1 MTSSTYGSSTST
13 SAGTERQPRAL
24 PTIFFTEMW
33 ERFSYYGMRALLV
46 LYLVNALGYQ
56 RADALELYGMYTG
69 LVYLSPL
76 VGGYLADRYL
86 GHRKAILIGG
96 ITMALGHFAMAFE
109 PLLYLALGLL
119 IAGNGFF
126 KPNMATLLGSLYR
139 ENDPR
144 RDGGFTIYYMGVNL
158 GAFLSPLV
166 AGTLGERVGW
176 HYGFASAGVGM
187 CLGLAQFLYGQSK
200 LGDAG
205 LRAGKTRLD
214 RHDWIHVIIISAAMI
229 PLVYGVMG
237 VWHLIGPV
245 WRPLP
250 FVAKTAIV
258 VAIVAVLWFV
268 PRVIPGAATQQSPGT
283 QSPITRDEWER
294 IVAILIMGFFVVFFW
309 MGFEQAGGTMNLF
322 ADKQTDRHLG
332 SWEIP
337 ASYFQAI
344 NPLGIVLMG
353 PLIAAM
359 WTRVDR
365 SRFALPTPAKLA
377 IGMIILG
384 LGFIVLAIGQARADA
399 IGMVGPG
406 WLFWVYLLHTLG
418 ELCLSPVGLSM
429 VTKLAPTRV
438 AALMMGIW
446 YLANAAANYLA
457 GILEELL
464 AGSSIPLYWFLVGSS
479 IGAGVLLL
487 AITPLLKKLMHGKA

>member
-1 MTSSTYGSSTST
+1 MNAIPGVLPQSPPV
-13 SAGTERQPRAL
+13 AERQPPAL
-24 PTIFFTEMW
+24 PMIFFTEMW

-46 LYLVNALGYQ
+46 LYLVNSLGFA
-56 RADALELYGMYTG
+56 RANALELYAMYTG
-69 LVYLSPL
+69 LVYLSPI

-119 IAGNGFF
+119 VAGNGFF

-166 AGTLGERVGW
+166 AGTLGEKVGW
-176 HYGFASAGVGM
+176 HYGFASAGFGM
-187 CLGLAQFLYGQSK
+187 CFGIAQFLWGQHK
-200 LGDAG
+200 LGGAG
-205 LRAGKTRLD
+205 LPEGKTRLD
-214 RHDWIHVIIISAAMI
+214 RGDWMQIVVISAAMI
-229 PLVYGVMG
+229 PLVYAVMG
-237 VWHLIGPV
+237 LWGLAQPSWSALGG
-245 WRPLP
+245 LGKML
-250 FVAKTAIV
+250 VAG
-258 VAIVAVLWFV
+258 AVIAALWFGSTRLTSKGSDA
-268 PRVIPGAATQQSPGT
+268 PL
-283 QSPITRDEWER
+283 TRDEWHR
-294 IVAILIMGFFVVFFW
+294 IIAILVMGFFVVFFW

-322 ADKQTDRHLG
+322 ADKLTDRNLAG
-332 SWEIP
+332 WEIP

-353 PLIAAM
+353 PFIAAM
-359 WTRVDR
+359 WTRIDQ
-365 SRFALPTPAKLA
+365 SRFALPTPAKMA
-377 IGMIILG
+377 IGMIVLG
-384 LGFIVLAIGQARADA
+384 LGFIVLAVAQTRAEA
-399 IGMVGPG
+399 IGRVGPW
-406 WLFWVYLLHTLG
+406 WLFFVYLLHTLG

-429 VTKLAPTRV
+429 VTKLAPMRV

-446 YLANAAANYLA
+446 YLANALANYLA

-464 AGSSIPLYWFLVGSS
+464 TGTSFPLYWFLVASS
-479 IGAGVLLL
+479 IGAGLVLL
-487 AITPLLKKLMHGKA
+487 AITPWLKRLMHGRG

>member
-1 MTSSTYGSSTST
+1 MEA
-13 SAGTERQPRAL
+13 AGAATPTADITRERRERHPPAL
-24 PTIFFTEMW
+24 PMIFFTEMW

-46 LYLVNALGYQ
+46 LYLVNALGFE
-56 RADALELYGMYTG
+56 RANALELYGIYTG

-119 IAGNGFF
+119 ICGNGFF

-187 CLGLAQFLYGQSK
+187 CLGLAQFLWGQSK

-205 LRAGKTRLD
+205 LPANKARLD
-214 RHDWIHVIIISAAMI
+214 SKDWLHIAAISLAMI
-229 PLVYGVMG
+229 PLVYGVMAAWNLVG
-237 VWHLIGPV
+237 PAWHAM
-245 WRPLP
+245 P
-250 FVAKTAIV
+250 FVAKTILVA
-258 VAIVAVLWFV
+258 AIVAALW
-268 PRVIPGAATQQSPGT
+268 RVSAPKGEGAL
-283 QSPITRDEWER
+283 TREEWER
-294 IVAILIMGFFVVFFW
+294 IAAILVMGFFVVFFW

-353 PLIAAM
+353 PIVAAM
-359 WTRVDR
+359 WTRIDR
-365 SRFALPTPAKLA
+365 TRFALPTPAKLA

-384 LGFIVLAIGQARADA
+384 LGFIVLAIGQKRADLV
-399 IGMVGPG
+399 GMVGPW
-406 WLFWVYLLHTLG
+406 WLFWVYVLHTLG

-464 AGSSIPLYWFLVGSS
+464 KGSSIPLYWFLVASS
-479 IGAGVLLL
+479 IGAGLVLL
-487 AITPLLKKLMHGKA
+487 AVTPLLKKLMHGKA